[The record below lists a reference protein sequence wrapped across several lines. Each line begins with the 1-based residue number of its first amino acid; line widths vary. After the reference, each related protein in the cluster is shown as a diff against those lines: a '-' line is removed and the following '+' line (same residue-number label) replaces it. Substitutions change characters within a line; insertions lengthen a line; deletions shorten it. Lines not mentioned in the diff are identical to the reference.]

1 MAVAKPQRPGP
12 YRRAVVTCIASAV
25 VIVALLITGFAN
37 ADQALVTDFTNK
49 ALAPYAA
56 EPFGTDWMG
65 RSLLARTVTGL
76 ALSILIG
83 LFAATVSA
91 IIALILGTLAALG
104 PKWVDNLVSWLINLM
119 LGLPHMLLLILISV
133 AIGRGFWGV
142 AIGVAVTHWPSLAR
156 VIRSEVMQ
164 VRDATYVAID
174 RKLGCSP
181 FRIAVKHMLPAV
193 IPQFLVGLVLLF
205 PHAILH
211 EASITFLGFG
221 LSPEQPAIGVILS
234 ESMSYLTAGM
244 WWSAL
249 FPGLSLLL
257 MVLVFQLFGRSLR
270 VIVEDRRR
278 DI

>member
-1 MAVAKPQRPGP
+1 M
-12 YRRAVVTCIASAV
+12 
-25 VIVALLITGFAN
+25 
-37 ADQALVTDFTNK
+37 
-49 ALAPYAA
+49 
-56 EPFGTDWMG
+56 
-65 RSLLARTVTGL
+65 
-76 ALSILIG
+76 
-83 LFAATVSA
+83 
-91 IIALILGTLAALG
+91 
-104 PKWVDNLVSWLINLM
+104 
-119 LGLPHMLLLILISV
+119 
-133 AIGRGFWGV
+133 
-142 AIGVAVTHWPSLAR
+142 
-156 VIRSEVMQ
+156 
-164 VRDATYVAID
+164 RDATYVAID
-174 RKLGCSP
+174 RRQGCSP
-181 FRIAVKHMLPAV
+181 VRIAVKHMLPAV

>member
-1 MAVAKPQRPGP
+1 MSNTTTTAQPIELAVAKPQRPGP

-49 ALAPYAA
+49 ALTPHAA

-156 VIRSEVMQ
+156 VIRSGPTPGKWTWGWCLCCKV
-164 VRDATYVAID
+164 
-174 RKLGCSP
+174 KCS
-181 FRIAVKHMLPAV
+181 
-193 IPQFLVGLVLLF
+193 
-205 PHAILH
+205 
-211 EASITFLGFG
+211 
-221 LSPEQPAIGVILS
+221 
-234 ESMSYLTAGM
+234 
-244 WWSAL
+244 
-249 FPGLSLLL
+249 
-257 MVLVFQLFGRSLR
+257 
-270 VIVEDRRR
+270 
-278 DI
+278 